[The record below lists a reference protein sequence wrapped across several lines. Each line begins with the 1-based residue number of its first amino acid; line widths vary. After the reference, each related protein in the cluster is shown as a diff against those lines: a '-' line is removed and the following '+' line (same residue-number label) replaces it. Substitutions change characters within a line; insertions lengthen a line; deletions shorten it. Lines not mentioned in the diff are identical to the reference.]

1 MQYKWIW
8 IFLLTFFLI
17 GVKCHAVEPPKLI
30 VFVVVDELGNNELNF
45 LQSEFSKTGFNGLA
59 KEGHRFMSMIST
71 DFSGYPGTRVTSLF
85 TGTTPSRHGVIG
97 ERWMMDYQKGEF
109 NVPPSVDSASLH
121 KAVFYNQ
128 SRSLADYLKSY
139 YGHKSL
145 SVGFSLNAPW
155 MIHSLGYS
163 PHHFFTFD
171 MSKGIFFDAL
181 QSDSTEV
188 RWLHRFNSTIPHNA
202 LLKNQ
207 WGPVKDISN
216 YFEYKNQKDKTK
228 EFRSFFYNMKGSESS
243 LYKNVASSP
252 SGNTLLRDVVVSYLA
267 NSELGKDEVPDLL
280 TICFTTQPFV
290 ETPSVWLPVEKEDML
305 LRLDQNLS
313 SLIEFLDYQ
322 YGSENYLMAL
332 TAASSSAEEKQIAG
346 KQNTNSGFVDQK
358 KIGALLNFYLMA
370 LHGQGKWVLGVYDHQ
385 IFLNRQLINQS
396 ALSLKEVQEKSA
408 LFVMEMSGIARA
420 IPTFEMM
427 LMPPADEPFKSN
439 FFPLRTGDLFYSLK
453 PGWEANHVEAFGVQ
467 SSVSGGNL
475 VPFILR
481 GWGVNPGVTIE
492 KENINNVV
500 PKLLEQMGIS
510 ISEFV
515 RKWDDLDLQSDETS
529 VGSAFK
535 PN

>member
-30 VFVVVDELGNNELNF
+30 VFVVIDELDNNQLNF
-45 LQSEFSKTGFNGLA
+45 LQSEFSKSGFNGIA
-59 KEGHRFMSMIST
+59 KKGHRYMSLVST

-97 ERWMMDYQKGEF
+97 ERWMVDYQKGEF
-109 NVPPSVDSASLH
+109 NVAPSLDSTSLH
-121 KAVFYNQ
+121 KTIFYNQ

-171 MSKGIFFDAL
+171 LSKGIFFDAL
-181 QSDSTEV
+181 QSDTLAYS
-188 RWLHRFNSTIPHNA
+188 WLHKFNNSIPHSQF
-202 LLKNQ
+202 LKNQ

-216 YFEYKNQKDKTK
+216 YLEYKNQRDTTGK
-228 EFRSFFYNMKGSESS
+228 FRAFFYNMKGNGSS
-243 LYKNVASSP
+243 LYKNIASSP
-252 SGNTLLRDVVVSYLA
+252 TGNTLLRDVVVSYLA
-267 NSELGKDEVPDLL
+267 NSELGKDEIPDLL
-280 TICFTTQPFV
+280 TICFTTKPFV
-290 ETPSVWLPVEKEDML
+290 ETPSVWLPAEKEDML
-305 LRLDQNLS
+305 LRLDQNLA
-313 SLIEFLDYQ
+313 SLIEFLDHE
-322 YGSENYLMAL
+322 YGSENYLMAV
-332 TAASSSAEEKQIAG
+332 TAASSSSEEKQIAG
-346 KQNTNSGFVDQK
+346 KQSLNSGFVDQK
-358 KIGALLNFYLMA
+358 KIGALLNLYLMA

-385 IFLNRQLINQS
+385 IFLNRQLINENS
-396 ALSLKEVQEKSA
+396 LSLKEVQEKSA

-427 LMPPADEPFKSN
+427 LIPPTVEPFKSN
-439 FFPLRTGDLFYSLK
+439 FFPMRTGDLFYTLK
-453 PGWEANHVEAFGVQ
+453 PGWEANRADTYGVQ

-475 VPFILR
+475 VPFIMK
-481 GWGVNPGVTIE
+481 GWGVNPGVTIR
-492 KENINNVV
+492 KENINNII
-500 PKLLEQMGIS
+500 PNLLQQMNIS

-515 RKWDDLDLQSDETS
+515 R
-529 VGSAFK
+529 
-535 PN
+535 